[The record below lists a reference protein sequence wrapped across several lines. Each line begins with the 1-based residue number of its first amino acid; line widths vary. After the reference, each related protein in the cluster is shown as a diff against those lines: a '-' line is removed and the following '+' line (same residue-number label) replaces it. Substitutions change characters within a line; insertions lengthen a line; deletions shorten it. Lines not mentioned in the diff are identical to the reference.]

1 MESKDS
7 SKLAQ
12 LLGLDTTAQS
22 GQTPRQSL
30 QAFFTT
36 FKTKLVEK
44 ESMKILNMVLGLMM
58 STEILDQKKRGL
70 QWDKNFKP
78 KSNTSQALET
88 MILKELTLRS
98 DNLAHLK
105 QFLMQV
111 SQRTNPCNSRLVQ
124 DLTKLVK

>member
-58 STEILDQKKRGL
+58 STEILDQK
-70 QWDKNFKP
+70 
-78 KSNTSQALET
+78 
-88 MILKELTLRS
+88 
-98 DNLAHLK
+98 
-105 QFLMQV
+105 
-111 SQRTNPCNSRLVQ
+111 
-124 DLTKLVK
+124 